1 MLPPTESH
9 DAPSREEI
17 YGLATL
23 AGHAGTRRE
32 VRIKAIRVLARIPD
46 QNAIRVLGEM
56 ALWEEDPGLRQ
67 EAYAA
72 LESTF
77 GEDLPK
83 VLEGIRLE
91 LTGQL
96 GAVSEDEGE
105 GEQPENASTDL
116 ETTQERQARRLEPGM
131 PQSNPVTQQEG
142 APLWLLWAVLGIVVV
157 GGIVIMMVLK

>member
-9 DAPSREEI
+9 ESPSRSMI

-23 AGHAGTRRE
+23 AGHAGTKRE
-32 VRIKAIRVLARIPD
+32 VRIKAIQALARIPD

-56 ALWEEDPGLRQ
+56 ALWEEDEELRQ
-67 EAYAA
+67 EAYRA

-96 GAVSEDEGE
+96 GAVNPDEGE
-105 GEQPENASTDL
+105 EEQEDSPFE
-116 ETTQERQARRLEPGM
+116 QVQAGQMIGM

-157 GGIVIMMVLK
+157 GGIVILMVMR